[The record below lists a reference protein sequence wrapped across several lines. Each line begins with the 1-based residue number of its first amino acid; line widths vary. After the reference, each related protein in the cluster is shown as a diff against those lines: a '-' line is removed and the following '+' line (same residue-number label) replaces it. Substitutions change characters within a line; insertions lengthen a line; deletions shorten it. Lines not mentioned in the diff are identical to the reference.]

1 MISQAAFDSLRM
13 AATLA
18 LAVPS
23 LGVRISSPMRS
34 SGVPGRPLIEVSW
47 VPPRT
52 RAGVRHLPPCMF
64 RRCMGCAHHR
74 RLAGE
79 PVTFL
84 GLPDGMDPAVEVL
97 VAPGDRR
104 LPSGIYQVQV
114 EGAWRV
120 VFPSLVP
127 PARCAEVLAG
137 EWPDLDLHADAL
149 LGITLVTLHRSAV
162 HGPVAG
168 EGAER
173 LVEAQARLLV
183 EELIGSLEPAP
194 RS

>member
-23 LGVRISSPMRS
+23 LALRISSPMRS
-34 SGVPGRPLIEVSW
+34 TGLPGRPLVEVSW
-47 VPPRT
+47 VPRRT
-52 RAGVRHLPPCMF
+52 PAGVQHLPPCMF

-79 PVTFL
+79 PVTLL
-84 GLPDGMDPAVEVL
+84 GLPDGVDPAVEVL
-97 VAPGDRR
+97 VSPGDRR

-120 VFPSLVP
+120 VLPTLVP
-127 PARCAEVLAG
+127 PARCTELLTP
-137 EWPDLDLHADAL
+137 EWSDLGFHGDPL
-149 LGITLVTLHRSAV
+149 LGVTLVTLHRPAAQ
-162 HGPVAG
+162 GPVVG
-168 EGAER
+168 EAAER
-173 LVEAQARLLV
+173 MVEAQSRLLV
-183 EELIGSLEPAP
+183 DELIGSLEPAP